1 MRVRLLGPVD
11 VVAGGAVRPVS
22 GSRRQAVLAVLALQH
37 GDIVRTDQLADAVWG
52 DAPPATPLN
61 TLQRHI
67 SYLRQVLGSRDA
79 IVARPPGYWLDQG
92 QVDTDVAAAERL
104 IQRGG
109 EVAGQAR
116 KQQLRDALALWR
128 GQPLSGLDGL
138 PWLREQAECLD
149 QLRLRASR
157 ELVETRLALGEHEQ
171 VLSDLEALTRDHP
184 FDEQLHAQLMLA
196 LYRSGRQADALGAYR
211 RLRSFLGSELAV
223 EPGLPLRDLEAAI
236 LRQDRGLDLARQPA
250 PQSPASGLPAPVLPA
265 PVLPAPRPPAPRPPA
280 LGPPALGPPAPTAPA
295 LGAPTR
301 PVRAREPL
309 RSARPAAADT
319 AIPLLERDA
328 PLALLTEYAAQAAAG
343 EGRLVLLGGEA
354 GVGKSAL
361 VERLR
366 QELPE
371 AEARWSWSMCD
382 GLFTPRPLGP
392 LFDLADQLGGELLE
406 RCRAGTDR
414 QELFRALLAEVAAPG
429 AMDVLVVEDIHWADE
444 ATLDLL
450 RYLSRRLRGTA
461 ALIIATYRDDG
472 LAVADPLRVAL
483 GDLGSQRCTRRV
495 GLMPLSPDAVRE
507 LASGSG
513 LPAPELYRLTGG
525 NPFYVTEALRSGMAE
540 VPPSAR
546 DAVLARAARLSGG
559 SREVLDVAAL
569 TGTQVE
575 ARLLESVTGCPPSV
589 LDELLESGL
598 LVGDGAWLRFR
609 HEIARLAVAQAV
621 AGHRG
626 QAVHELVL
634 AALRSFG
641 CDDDARLAFHAE
653 AAGDGA
659 AVLRYAPAAA
669 RRAARLASH
678 REAAAQYER
687 ALRFAA
693 GADPAT
699 LAGLHEGLADE
710 VMLLDR
716 WDDAE
721 TEGERALELWRD
733 VGDRLREGDAL
744 RRLSRI
750 RWNLCRGDEAV
761 VAAEAAVSALEPL
774 GPSVELG
781 RAYATYANQR
791 MLYADYDVAIDLALR
806 AQALAIQFG
815 ATAVHSDAL
824 NTQAASRSAQGLDWS
839 GQMRRALDIA
849 LAGGHHIEAGRAYT
863 NLVGIHAGQ
872 REFAEAERYLE
883 PGIAFCVE
891 HDVTTY
897 AICMRGEQGNIL
909 ERTSRWDEA
918 VALSTQLLFDV
929 GPSPANRLCSLIRLG
944 VIGAR
949 RGEPRAWTYL
959 DEAAAS
965 ADEAGEP
972 QNQVPAR
979 LARAEAYWLGGDL
992 DAARREA
999 ELAHDAAC
1007 ATPSVWLRGAVAVW
1021 LRRLGSPRRMEGK
1034 VAEPY
1039 RLLLGG
1045 DPAGAAAVWTRLGC
1059 PYDAAMALADASGE
1073 APWPKTARPKTAR
1086 PKTARPKTARP
1097 ETARPE
1103 AALREALGIVI
1114 GLGAHPAARIIRQR
1128 LRMLGARSIPA
1139 GPHTAT
1145 RQRPF
1150 GLTRREGE
1158 VLDLIC
1164 AEHTNAEIAAKLF
1177 ISAKTVDHH
1186 VSAILAKL
1194 GVPSRAAARNAAR
1207 LRLAAAD
1214 R

>member
-1 MRVRLLGPVD
+1 MPLLD
-11 VVAGGAVRPVS
+11 
-22 GSRRQAVLAVLALQH
+22 
-37 GDIVRTDQLADAVWG
+37 
-52 DAPPATPLN
+52 
-61 TLQRHI
+61 
-67 SYLRQVLGSRDA
+67 
-79 IVARPPGYWLDQG
+79 
-92 QVDTDVAAAERL
+92 
-104 IQRGG
+104 
-109 EVAGQAR
+109 
-116 KQQLRDALALWR
+116 
-128 GQPLSGLDGL
+128 
-138 PWLREQAECLD
+138 
-149 QLRLRASR
+149 
-157 ELVETRLALGEHEQ
+157 
-171 VLSDLEALTRDHP
+171 
-184 FDEQLHAQLMLA
+184 
-196 LYRSGRQADALGAYR
+196 
-211 RLRSFLGSELAV
+211 
-223 EPGLPLRDLEAAI
+223 
-236 LRQDRGLDLARQPA
+236 
-250 PQSPASGLPAPVLPA
+250 
-265 PVLPAPRPPAPRPPA
+265 
-280 LGPPALGPPAPTAPA
+280 
-295 LGAPTR
+295 
-301 PVRAREPL
+301 REP
-309 RSARPAAADT
+309 
-319 AIPLLERDA
+319 PLLEREP
-328 PLALLTEYAAQAAAG
+328 PLALLIEYAAQAAAG

-366 QELPE
+366 RELP
-371 AEARWSWSMCD
+371 AARWSWSMCD

-406 RCRAGTDR
+406 RCRSGADR
-414 QELFRALLAEVAAPG
+414 EELFRALLAQVGAPEVADIG
-429 AMDVLVVEDIHWADE
+429 VDVVVVEDIHWADE

-461 ALIIATYRDDG
+461 VLIIATYRDDG
-472 LAVADPLRVAL
+472 LAAADPLRVAL

-495 GLMPLSPDAVRE
+495 GLMPLSPDAVRK

-569 TGTQVE
+569 TGRQVE
-575 ARLLESVTGCPPSV
+575 ARLLQSVTGCPSSA

-598 LVGDGAWLRFR
+598 LVGHGAWLGFR

-621 AGHRG
+621 AGHRS

-641 CDDDARLAFHAE
+641 SDDDARLAFHAE
-653 AAGDGA
+653 AAGDAA

-710 VMLLDR
+710 VVMLDR

-721 TEGERALELWRD
+721 TEGERALALWRE

-750 RWNLCRGDEAV
+750 RWNLCRGGEAV
-761 VAAEAAVSALEPL
+761 AAAKAAVSVLEPL
-774 GPSVELG
+774 GPSVELA

-806 AQALAIQFG
+806 AQALAVQFG
-815 ATAVHSDAL
+815 ATAVRSDAL
-824 NTQAASRSAQGLDWS
+824 NTQAASRSAQGLDWV
-839 GQMRRALDIA
+839 GQMRQALDIA
-849 LAGGHHIEAGRAYT
+849 LAGGHHIEAGRAYA
-863 NLVGIHAGQ
+863 NLVAIHSGK
-872 REFAEAERYLE
+872 REFAEAKRYLE

-897 AICMRGEQGNIL
+897 AICMRGEQGNIM

-949 RGEPRAWTYL
+949 RGEPKAWRYL
-959 DEAAAS
+959 DEAVVI

-979 LARAEAYWLGGDL
+979 LARAEAYWLEGDL
-992 DAARREA
+992 DGARREA

-1007 ATPSVWLRGAVAVW
+1007 ATPSAWLRGAVAAW
-1021 LRRLGSPRRMEGK
+1021 LRRLGSPRPLEGE

-1039 RLLLGG
+1039 RLLLED
-1045 DPAGAAAVWTRLGC
+1045 DPVGAAAVWIRLGC

-1073 APWPKTARPKTAR
+1073 ASLR
-1086 PKTARPKTARP
+1086 
-1097 ETARPE
+1097 E
-1103 AALREALGIVI
+1103 AAQTEKALREALGIVI
-1114 GLGAHPAARIIRQR
+1114 GLGAQPAARIIRQR
-1128 LRMLGARSIPA
+1128 LRTLGVRSIPV

-1150 GLTRREGE
+1150 GLTRRECE

-1194 GVPSRAAARNAAR
+1194 GVPSRAAARNAVR
-1207 LRLAAAD
+1207 FRLAAAD

>member
-1 MRVRLLGPVD
+1 MGSCAGHSRHDGKVYRFSVPQPAGQGDRILITARSRRAKRCGTADRLRCPSQAPRGRRHGPREGTMNRPSPASVFHRGSTSGGSEMRVRLLGPVD

-22 GSRRQAVLAVLALQH
+22 GLRRKAVLAVLALQH
-37 GDIVRTDQLADAVWG
+37 GDVVRTDQLADAVWG
-52 DAPPATPLN
+52 DAPPATSLN

-104 IQRGG
+104 IQQGG
-109 EVAGQAR
+109 QVAGQAR

-138 PWLREQAECLD
+138 SWLREQVERLE

-171 VLSDLEALTRDHP
+171 VLPDLEALTRDHP

-211 RLRSFLGSELAV
+211 RLRSFLRSELAV
-223 EPGLPLRDLEAAI
+223 EPGSPLRDLEAAI
-236 LRQDRGLDLARQPA
+236 LRQDRELDLVRQPA
-250 PQSPASGLPAPVLPA
+250 PQSPAPGLPAPGLTAPA
-265 PVLPAPRPPAPRPPA
+265 LPAPRPPA
-280 LGPPALGPPAPTAPA
+280 LGAPA
-295 LGAPTR
+295 R
-301 PVRAREPL
+301 PVLAQEPL
-309 RSARPAAADT
+309 RPARPAAADT
-319 AIPLLERDA
+319 ATPLLERDA
-328 PLALLTEYAAQAAAG
+328 PLTLLTEYAAQAAAG

-366 QELPE
+366 PELP
-371 AEARWSWSMCD
+371 EARWSWSMCD

-392 LFDLADQLGGELLE
+392 LFDLADQLGGGLLE

-414 QELFRALLAEVAAPG
+414 EELFRALLAEAAAPG

-472 LAVADPLRVAL
+472 LAAADQLRVAL
-483 GDLGSQRCTRRV
+483 GDLGSQRCTRRI

-621 AGHRG
+621 AGHRS

-721 TEGERALELWRD
+721 TEGERALELWRE

-774 GPSVELG
+774 GPSVELA
-781 RAYATYANQR
+781 RAYATFANQR
-791 MLYADYDVAIDLALR
+791 MLYADYDVAIDLAR
-806 AQALAIQFG
+806 RSQALAIRFG
-815 ATAVHSDAL
+815 ATDVHSDAL

-872 REFAEAERYLE
+872 REFAAAGRYLE

-949 RGEPRAWTYL
+949 RGEPQAWTYL

-979 LARAEAYWLGGDL
+979 LARAEAYWLGGEL
-992 DAARREA
+992 DTARREA

-1007 ATPSVWLRGAVAVW
+1007 ATPSAWLRGAVAVW
-1021 LRRLGSPRRMEGK
+1021 LRRLGSPRRIEGE

-1045 DPAGAAAVWTRLGC
+1045 DPAGAAAAWTRLGC

-1073 APWPKTARPKTAR
+1073 APG
-1086 PKTARPKTARP
+1086 P
-1097 ETARPE
+1097 ETALRE
-1103 AALREALGIVI
+1103 AALRQALGIVI
-1114 GLGAHPAARIIRQR
+1114 GLG
-1128 LRMLGARSIPA
+1128 
-1139 GPHTAT
+1139 
-1145 RQRPF
+1145 
-1150 GLTRREGE
+1150 
-1158 VLDLIC
+1158 
-1164 AEHTNAEIAAKLF
+1164 
-1177 ISAKTVDHH
+1177 
-1186 VSAILAKL
+1186 
-1194 GVPSRAAARNAAR
+1194 
-1207 LRLAAAD
+1207 
-1214 R
+1214 

>member
-1 MRVRLLGPVD
+1 MNRPRPASVSIRGSTSGGSGMRVRLLGPVD
-11 VVAGGAVRPVS
+11 VVADGVVRPVS
-22 GSRRQAVLAVLALQH
+22 GLRRKAVLAVLALQH
-37 GDIVRTDQLADAVWG
+37 GDVVRTDQLADAVWG

-92 QVDTDVAAAERL
+92 QVDTDVAAAVRL

-109 EVAGQAR
+109 QVAGQAR

-138 PWLREQAECLD
+138 PWLREQAERLE

-171 VLSDLEALTRDHP
+171 VLPDLEALTGDHP

-211 RLRSFLGSELAV
+211 RLRSFLRRELAV
-223 EPGLPLRDLEAAI
+223 EPGPPLRDLVAAI
-236 LRQDRGLDLARQPA
+236 LRQDRGLDLARQPT
-250 PQSPASGLPAPVLPA
+250 PQSPAPVLPV
-265 PVLPAPRPPAPRPPA
+265 PVLAAPGLTAPAPPAPRPPA
-280 LGPPALGPPAPTAPA
+280 Q
-295 LGAPTR
+295 GAPSLRSPAR
-301 PVRAREPL
+301 PAQAREPA
-309 RSARPAAADT
+309 RTARPAAADT
-319 AIPLLERDA
+319 ATPLLERDA
-328 PLALLTEYAAQAAAG
+328 PLTLLAEYAAQAAAG

-366 QELPE
+366 PELP
-371 AEARWSWSMCD
+371 EARWSWSMCD

-406 RCRAGTDR
+406 RCRAGADR
-414 QELFRALLAEVAAPG
+414 EELFRALLAEVAAPG

-559 SREVLDVAAL
+559 SRELLDVAAL

-653 AAGDGA
+653 AAGDSA

-774 GPSVELG
+774 GPSVELA

-791 MLYADYDVAIDLALR
+791 MLYADYDVAIDLAVR

-872 REFAEAERYLE
+872 REFAEAGRYLE

-897 AICMRGEQGNIL
+897 AICMRGEQGNIM

-949 RGEPRAWTYL
+949 RGEPQAWTYL

-999 ELAHDAAC
+999 ELAHDAVC
-1007 ATPSVWLRGAVAVW
+1007 ATPSGWLRGAVAVW
-1021 LRRLGSPRRMEGK
+1021 LRRLGSPRRIEGE

-1073 APWPKTARPKTAR
+1073 APRPEA
-1086 PKTARPKTARP
+1086 ARP
-1097 ETARPE
+1097 EAARPE

-1158 VLDLIC
+1158 VLGLIC

>member
-1 MRVRLLGPVD
+1 M
-11 VVAGGAVRPVS
+11 ATA
-22 GSRRQAVLAVLALQH
+22 
-37 GDIVRTDQLADAVWG
+37 
-52 DAPPATPLN
+52 APPLEREPPL
-61 TLQRHI
+61 
-67 SYLRQVLGSRDA
+67 
-79 IVARPPGYWLDQG
+79 P
-92 QVDTDVAAAERL
+92 ER
-104 IQRGG
+104 
-109 EVAGQAR
+109 EP
-116 KQQLRDALALWR
+116 ALPER
-128 GQPLSGLDGL
+128 
-138 PWLREQAECLD
+138 
-149 QLRLRASR
+149 
-157 ELVETRLALGEHEQ
+157 
-171 VLSDLEALTRDHP
+171 
-184 FDEQLHAQLMLA
+184 
-196 LYRSGRQADALGAYR
+196 
-211 RLRSFLGSELAV
+211 
-223 EPGLPLRDLEAAI
+223 EAA
-236 LRQDRGLDLARQPA
+236 
-250 PQSPASGLPAPVLPA
+250 
-265 PVLPAPRPPAPRPPA
+265 
-280 LGPPALGPPAPTAPA
+280 
-295 LGAPTR
+295 
-301 PVRAREPL
+301 
-309 RSARPAAADT
+309 
-319 AIPLLERDA
+319 LLEREQ
-328 PLALLTEYAAQAAAG
+328 PLALLIEYAAQAAAG

-366 QELPE
+366 WELP
-371 AEARWSWSMCD
+371 EARWSWSVCD

-406 RCRAGTDR
+406 RCRAGADR
-414 QELFRALLAEVAAPG
+414 EELFRALLAQVGAPEGTDTAARSV
-429 AMDVLVVEDIHWADE
+429 MDVVVVEDIHWADE

-450 RYLSRRLRGTA
+450 RYLSRRLRGA
-461 ALIIATYRDDG
+461 AVLIIATYRDDG
-472 LAVADPLRVAL
+472 LAAADPLRVAL

-525 NPFYVTEALRSGMAE
+525 NPFYVTEALRSGMAA

-569 TGTQVE
+569 TGRQVE
-575 ARLLESVTGCPPSV
+575 VRLLQSVTGCPSSA

-621 AGHRG
+621 AGHRS
-626 QAVHELVL
+626 QAVHEVVL
-634 AALRSFG
+634 ATLRSFG

-653 AAGDGA
+653 AAGDSA

-693 GADPAT
+693 GADPYT

-710 VMLLDR
+710 VVLLDR

-721 TEGERALELWRD
+721 TEGERALALWRE

-750 RWNLCRGDEAV
+750 RWNLCRGGEAV
-761 VAAEAAVSALEPL
+761 VAAEAAVSVLEPL
-774 GPSVELG
+774 GPSVELA

-791 MLYADYDVAIDLALR
+791 MLYADHDVAIDLALR

-824 NTQAASRSAQGLDWS
+824 NTQAASRSVQGLDWA
-839 GQMRRALDIA
+839 GQMRQALDIA
-849 LAGGHHIEAGRAYT
+849 LAGGHHIEAGRAYA
-863 NLVGIHAGQ
+863 NLVAIYGGK

-883 PGIAFCVE
+883 AGIAFCVE

-897 AICMRGEQGNIL
+897 ATCMRGEQGNIM

-949 RGEPRAWTYL
+949 RGEPQAWRYL
-959 DEAAAS
+959 DEAAAI
-965 ADEAGEP
+965 ADEAAEP

-979 LARAEAYWLGGDL
+979 LARAEAHWLEGDL

-999 ELAHDAAC
+999 ELAHDAAGL
-1007 ATPSVWLRGAVAVW
+1007 TPSGWLRGAAAAW
-1021 LRRLGSPRRMEGK
+1021 LRRLGSPRPLEGE

-1039 RLLLGG
+1039 RLLLED
-1045 DPAGAAAVWTRLGC
+1045 DPVGAAAVWMRLGC

-1073 APWPKTARPKTAR
+1073 AALG
-1086 PKTARPKTARP
+1086 
-1097 ETARPE
+1097 ETALRE
-1103 AALREALGIVI
+1103 TALRETALREALGIVI
-1114 GLGAHPAARIIRQR
+1114 GLGAQPAARIIRQR
-1128 LRMLGARSIPA
+1128 LRTLGARSIPA

-1150 GLTRREGE
+1150 GLTRRECE

-1194 GVPSRAAARNAAR
+1194 GVPSRAAARNAIR
-1207 LRLAAAD
+1207 FRLAGSG

>member
-1 MRVRLLGPVD
+1 LVSAVRL
-11 VVAGGAVRPVS
+11 VRPVS
-22 GSRRQAVLAVLALQH
+22 G
-37 GDIVRTDQLADAVWG
+37 
-52 DAPPATPLN
+52 P
-61 TLQRHI
+61 
-67 SYLRQVLGSRDA
+67 
-79 IVARPPGYWLDQG
+79 
-92 QVDTDVAAAERL
+92 
-104 IQRGG
+104 
-109 EVAGQAR
+109 
-116 KQQLRDALALWR
+116 
-128 GQPLSGLDGL
+128 
-138 PWLREQAECLD
+138 
-149 QLRLRASR
+149 SR
-157 ELVETRLALGEHEQ
+157 E
-171 VLSDLEALTRDHP
+171 
-184 FDEQLHAQLMLA
+184 
-196 LYRSGRQADALGAYR
+196 
-211 RLRSFLGSELAV
+211 
-223 EPGLPLRDLEAAI
+223 
-236 LRQDRGLDLARQPA
+236 
-250 PQSPASGLPAPVLPA
+250 SPAETAAPL
-265 PVLPAPRPPAPRPPA
+265 
-280 LGPPALGPPAPTAPA
+280 LGQEL
-295 LGAPTR
+295 
-301 PVRAREPL
+301 
-309 RSARPAAADT
+309 
-319 AIPLLERDA
+319 PLLERESS
-328 PLALLTEYAAQAAAG
+328 LALLIEYASQAAAG

-366 QELPE
+366 RELP
-371 AEARWSWSMCD
+371 EARWSWSMCD

-406 RCRAGTDR
+406 RCRAGADR
-414 QELFRALLAEVAAPG
+414 EELFRALLAQVGAPEVTDIAV
-429 AMDVLVVEDIHWADE
+429 DVVVVEDIHWADE

-450 RYLSRRLRGTA
+450 RYLSRRVRGTTV
-461 ALIIATYRDDG
+461 LIIATYRDDG
-472 LAVADPLRVAL
+472 LAAADPLRVAL

-546 DAVLARAARLSGG
+546 DAVLARAARLSGA

-569 TGTQVE
+569 TGRQVE
-575 ARLLESVTGCPPSV
+575 ARLLRSVTGCSPSA

-621 AGHRG
+621 AGHRS

-634 AALRSFG
+634 ARLRSFG

-653 AAGDGA
+653 AVGDGA

-710 VMLLDR
+710 VVLLDR
-716 WDDAE
+716 WDEAE
-721 TEGERALELWRD
+721 TEGERALALWRE

-750 RWNLCRGDEAV
+750 RWNLCRGGEAV
-761 VAAEAAVSALEPL
+761 VAAEAAVSVLEPL
-774 GPSVELG
+774 GPSVELA

-806 AQALAIQFG
+806 AQALAVQFG

-824 NTQAASRSAQGLDWS
+824 NTQAASRSAQGLDWV
-839 GQMRRALDIA
+839 GQMRQALDIA

-863 NLVGIHAGQ
+863 NLVGIHGGK

-897 AICMRGEQGNIL
+897 AICIRGEQGNIM

-949 RGEPRAWTYL
+949 RGEPQAWRYL
-959 DEAAAS
+959 DEAATI
-965 ADEAGEP
+965 ADEAAEP

-979 LARAEAYWLGGDL
+979 LARAEAHWLEGDL
-992 DAARREA
+992 VAARREA
-999 ELAHDAAC
+999 ELARDAAGL
-1007 ATPSVWLRGAVAVW
+1007 TPSAWLRGAAAAW
-1021 LRRLGSPRRMEGK
+1021 LRRLGPPCPLEGEVLEGE

-1039 RLLLGG
+1039 RLLLED
-1045 DPAGAAAVWTRLGC
+1045 DPVGAAAVWMRLGC

-1073 APWPKTARPKTAR
+1073 AP
-1086 PKTARPKTARP
+1086 
-1097 ETARPE
+1097 
-1103 AALREALGIVI
+1103 LREAPLREAAQTYHPPRDALVI
-1114 GLGAHPAARIIRQR
+1114 LAARPPPPAARIIRQR
-1128 LRMLGARSIPA
+1128 LRTLGARSIPA

-1150 GLTRREGE
+1150 GLTRRECE

-1194 GVPSRAAARNAAR
+1194 GVPSRAAARNAVR
-1207 LRLAAAD
+1207 FRLAGAD

>member
-1 MRVRLLGPVD
+1 
-11 VVAGGAVRPVS
+11 
-22 GSRRQAVLAVLALQH
+22 
-37 GDIVRTDQLADAVWG
+37 DAVWAG
-52 DAPPATPLN
+52 APPATPLN

-79 IVARPPGYWLDQG
+79 LVARPPGYCLDQG

-104 IQRGG
+104 IQQGG
-109 EVAGQAR
+109 QVAGQAR

-128 GQPLSGLDGL
+128 GQALSGLDSL
-138 PWLREQAECLD
+138 PWLREQAERLE

-157 ELVETRLALGEHEQ
+157 ALVETRLALGEHEQ
-171 VLSDLEALTRDHP
+171 VLPDLEALTRDHP
-184 FDEQLHAQLMLA
+184 SEEQLHAQLMLA
-196 LYRSGRQADALGAYR
+196 LYRGGRQADALGAYR
-211 RLRSFLGSELAV
+211 RLRSFLRSELAV
-223 EPGLPLRDLEAAI
+223 EPGPPLRDLEAAI
-236 LRQDRGLDLARQPA
+236 MRQDRGLDLARRPA
-250 PQSPASGLPAPVLPA
+250 PRSPAPVLSAPVLPA
-265 PVLPAPRPPAPRPPA
+265 PVLSAPGLCPPRPPA
-280 LGPPALGPPAPTAPA
+280 LVSPALGVPVRPA
-295 LGAPTR
+295 
-301 PVRAREPL
+301 RAREPL
-309 RSARPAAADT
+309 RSARPADADT
-319 AIPLLERDA
+319 AAPLLERDA

-366 QELPE
+366 QGLP
-371 AEARWSWSMCD
+371 EARWSWSMCD

-406 RCRAGTDR
+406 RCRAGADR
-414 QELFRALLAEVAAPG
+414 EELFRALLAEVAVPKTVGVPAMVAAPK
-429 AMDVLVVEDIHWADE
+429 ATELRATDPTATESKATDIAVPDTMDVLVVEDIHWADE

-495 GLMPLSPDAVRE
+495 GLVPLSPDAVRE

-513 LPAPELYRLTGG
+513 LAVAELYRLTGG

-546 DAVLARAARLSGG
+546 DVVLARAARLSGG

-669 RRAARLASH
+669 RRTARLASH
-678 REAAAQYER
+678 REAAAQHER

-721 TEGERALELWRD
+721 TEGERALELWRE

-774 GPSVELG
+774 GPSVELA

-872 REFAEAERYLE
+872 REFAEAGRYLE

-918 VALSTQLLFDV
+918 VALST
-929 GPSPANRLCSLIRLG
+929 
-944 VIGAR
+944 
-949 RGEPRAWTYL
+949 
-959 DEAAAS
+959 
-965 ADEAGEP
+965 
-972 QNQVPAR
+972 
-979 LARAEAYWLGGDL
+979 
-992 DAARREA
+992 
-999 ELAHDAAC
+999 
-1007 ATPSVWLRGAVAVW
+1007 
-1021 LRRLGSPRRMEGK
+1021 
-1034 VAEPY
+1034 
-1039 RLLLGG
+1039 
-1045 DPAGAAAVWTRLGC
+1045 
-1059 PYDAAMALADASGE
+1059 
-1073 APWPKTARPKTAR
+1073 
-1086 PKTARPKTARP
+1086 
-1097 ETARPE
+1097 
-1103 AALREALGIVI
+1103 
-1114 GLGAHPAARIIRQR
+1114 
-1128 LRMLGARSIPA
+1128 
-1139 GPHTAT
+1139 
-1145 RQRPF
+1145 
-1150 GLTRREGE
+1150 
-1158 VLDLIC
+1158 
-1164 AEHTNAEIAAKLF
+1164 
-1177 ISAKTVDHH
+1177 
-1186 VSAILAKL
+1186 
-1194 GVPSRAAARNAAR
+1194 
-1207 LRLAAAD
+1207 
-1214 R
+1214 